1 MVVDDGG
8 DPGHEGQSCG
18 HVQVQM
24 ERLAEP
30 GDTHKIDLAANFLR
44 IRCSLN
50 SFTCRGVNS
59 IGR

>member
-30 GDTHKIDLAANFLR
+30 GNTHKIDLAANFIC

-50 SFTCRGVNS
+50 SFTS
-59 IGR
+59 IDR